1 VGEALSHTFV
11 RWDGKG
17 VPRRIAS
24 EGLPMSV
31 RLMQLADTTRFP
43 NGFEHV
49 VKVRGTPVGLTTFQ
63 PGWRWSNDVRPL
75 MGTDSCPLLHTGF
88 VLSGRLYVRMND
100 GSALDL
106 APGEVFEIPP
116 GHDAWVV
123 GDDPCRLLDWG
134 GKVRESTCAGA
145 APRHLEVRPHLRQS

>member
-1 VGEALSHTFV
+1 MGEALSHTFV

-24 EGLPMSV
+24 EGVPMSV
-31 RLMQLADTTRFP
+31 RLMQLADFVEVTTGCMASRARHA
-43 NGFEHV
+43 GGADHV
-49 VKVRGTPVGLTTFQ
+49 PAGVALVQR
-63 PGWRWSNDVRPL
+63 RPPADGHRQL
-75 MGTDSCPLLHTGF
+75 PLLHTGF
-88 VLSGRLYVRMND
+88 VLSGRLHVRMND

-134 GKVRESTCAGA
+134 GKAREYVRRRRTT
-145 APRHLEVRPHLRQS
+145 AP